1 MEASMYRL
9 PDLLSLV
16 HAGRY
21 FRVVDLLVHSYDMQ
35 VSGFGASERD
45 AHMSHPA
52 LQQVFTS

>member
-1 MEASMYRL
+1 MYRL

-16 HAGRY
+16 HAGRH